1 MGRRTF
7 ADGEDGGPLQGLV
20 GDGGD
25 VEAFEVGVFEAG
37 AVWGEA
43 GGVSWVLLR
52 CCVCW
57 YAWAEGV
64 ARELWTGGRHFARW
78 SDWEMGREART
89 SLDTASGART
99 RWTARAWCGHWCG
112 MAVRQVTRRSSLAVR
127 RRSRGRSSGVRHAK
141 LGLEPACGRLYFK
154 PQSMAGVVSTRASAR
169 QGRERSHLKYR
180 HRKRS
185 YSSMFLINLR
195 ASDPPGMQGRQ
206 PAAPR
211 GKRQVT

>member
-1 MGRRTF
+1 M
-7 ADGEDGGPLQGLV
+7 
-20 GDGGD
+20 
-25 VEAFEVGVFEAG
+25 FEAG

-43 GGVSWVLLR
+43 GGVSWELRYCVAAFAGMLGLRVLRESSGL
-52 CCVCW
+52 
-57 YAWAEGV
+57 EGGILL
-64 ARELWTGGRHFARW
+64 AGAIGKRKR
-78 SDWEMGREART
+78 GREART

-112 MAVRQVTRRSSLAVR
+112 MAVAQVTRRSSLAVR
-127 RRSRGRSSGVRHAK
+127 RRSRGRSSGVRYAK

-211 GKRQVT
+211 GTRRVT